1 MLRFNELAPGGVG
14 RVAGLET
21 EGAMRRR
28 LLELGLVAGTRVRCL
43 GRSPLGDP
51 SAYEI
56 RGAVIALR
64 DRDSAGV
71 LVEGEAWD

>member
-1 MLRFNELAPGGVG
+1 MLRLNELAPGGVG

-21 EGAMRRR
+21 EGPMRRR

-71 LVEGEAWD
+71 LVEGKAWD

>member
-1 MLRFNELAPGGVG
+1 MLRLNELAPGGVG

-51 SAYEI
+51 SA
-56 RGAVIALR
+56 
-64 DRDSAGV
+64 
-71 LVEGEAWD
+71 